1 MEIYCKDSWMLTNAI
16 YIAEQLG
23 ITDIPKSVLYIKRL
37 PPQFRQS
44 GLIEY
49 PHKKDDSKV
58 HLDIYIKYD
67 NERFIT
73 LAHEMV
79 HVRQVLENG
88 TIDETE
94 AYALEKTLKTLAKAV

>member
-1 MEIYCKDSWMLTNAI
+1 MLTNAV

-49 PHKKDDSKV
+49 PYKKDDSKV

-88 TIDETE
+88 TIDESE

>member
-1 MEIYCKDSWMLTNAI
+1 MEIYCKDSWMLTNAV

-37 PPQFRQS
+37 PPQFSQS

-49 PHKKDDSKV
+49 PHKRDDSKV

-79 HVRQVLENG
+79 HVRQVLDNG
-88 TIDETE
+88 VIDETE

>member
-1 MEIYCKDSWMLTNAI
+1 MEIYCKDSWMLTNAV

-23 ITDIPKSVLYIKRL
+23 ITDIPNSILYIKRL

-88 TIDETE
+88 TIDESE

>member
-1 MEIYCKDSWMLTNAI
+1 MLTNAI

-94 AYALEKTLKTLAKAV
+94 AYALEKTLENACQSGMI

>member
-1 MEIYCKDSWMLTNAI
+1 MEIYCKDSWMLTNAV

-23 ITDIPKSVLYIKRL
+23 ITDIPNSILYIKRL

-88 TIDETE
+88 TIDESE
-94 AYALEKTLKTLAKAV
+94 AYALETTLKTLAKAV